1 MFRQDYA
8 NLAIF
13 NGLPA
18 SLVNAISPFLEEVVF
33 SEGKTIFE
41 QGDAANCIFIL
52 LEGEVTIRYK
62 PYDGPP
68 LTVARIQAGEVFG
81 WSAALGRQ
89 VYTSNAE
96 AACAGVAYRIHA
108 NSLKH
113 LCDSNPVAGGVLLER
128 LADSI
133 AERLRNT
140 NSTVLE
146 LLSQGIDRRSSGSK
160 RSAKNER

>member
-8 NLAIF
+8 SLAIF

-18 SLVNAISPFLEEVVF
+18 SLVDAISPFLEEIVLR
-33 SEGKTIFE
+33 EGEVIFE
-41 QGDAANCIFIL
+41 QGDAACCLFIL

-96 AACAGVAYRIHA
+96 AARASVAYRIPA
-108 NSLKH
+108 DSLKR
-113 LCDSNPVAGGVLLER
+113 LCDSSPVAGGVLLER

-146 LLSQGIDRRSSGSK
+146 LLNKGIDRRGGSK
-160 RSAKNER
+160 RR